1 MTVAQTKVQW
11 NESLSQANEV
21 LNNEKAIVLQLKK
34 EIFALK
40 EEIEVS
46 GDAQTALQ
54 DALNEE
60 SNSVSI
66 TYWTISFSFSLFMY
80 CVFIF
85 ITSML
90 SY

>member
-80 CVFIF
+80 CVFNF

>member
-21 LNNEKAIVLQLKK
+21 LNSEKAIVLQLKK

-40 EEIEVS
+40 EEIEISV
-46 GDAQTALQ
+46 DAQSALQ

-60 SNSVSI
+60 SNSVSE
-66 TYWTISFSFSLFMY
+66 TYWTISFSVILYFFSQLLMHTFMW
-80 CVFIF
+80 
-85 ITSML
+85 
-90 SY
+90 

>member
-21 LNNEKAIVLQLKK
+21 LNSEKAIVLQLKK

-40 EEIEVS
+40 EEIEISV
-46 GDAQTALQ
+46 DAQSALQ

-60 SNSVSI
+60 SNSVSE
-66 TYWTISFSFSLFMY
+66 TYWTISFSVILYFFSQLLMHTFM
-80 CVFIF
+80 
-85 ITSML
+85 
-90 SY
+90 